1 MKKNVAVIGSSGAIG
16 NAISKILKD
25 DETVNSI
32 YNFSRSTSLNT
43 SEKENSIYINIES
56 EDSIKEAVQKIPQD
70 LKFDLIFVA
79 TGILHNDDLVYPEKS
94 IRDISADK
102 LKKVLMVNTVGP
114 TLIGKYF
121 IPFLNKDNKN
131 VFAFLSARVGSISE
145 NKLGGWYSYRASK
158 TALNQIVKN
167 FSIEIKRSNPN
178 SIFTVLQPGTVKS
191 NLSKPFEKNVQP
203 DQLFS
208 PDYSAQRM
216 LDVIDRL
223 TPDDSGKFYAW
234 NGDEIQP

>member
-1 MKKNVAVIGSSGAIG
+1 
-16 NAISKILKD
+16 
-25 DETVNSI
+25 
-32 YNFSRSTSLNT
+32 
-43 SEKENSIYINIES
+43 
-56 EDSIKEAVQKIPQD
+56 
-70 LKFDLIFVA
+70 
-79 TGILHNDDLVYPEKS
+79 LHNDDLVYPEKS

-234 NGDEIQP
+234 NGEEIQP

>member
-16 NAISKILKD
+16 NAVSKILLED
-25 DETVNSI
+25 ASI
-32 YNFSRSTSLNT
+32 ESVYNFSRSTSADS
-43 SEKENSIYINIES
+43 SEKSKNIYIDIES
-56 EDSIKEAVQKIPQD
+56 EESIKDAVKKIPD
-70 LKFDLIFVA
+70 DIKFDLIFVA
-79 TGILHNDDLVYPEKS
+79 TGILHNDNDVYPEKS

-102 LKKVLMVNTVGP
+102 LKKVLMINTVGP

-121 IPFLNKDNKN
+121 IPFLNKHNKN

-203 DQLFS
+203 EQLFS
-208 PDYSAQRM
+208 PDYSAQRL
-216 LDVIDRL
+216 LDVIDGL
-223 TPDDSGKFYAW
+223 TLDDSGKFFAW
-234 NGDEIQP
+234 NAEEIQP

>member
-32 YNFSRSTSLNT
+32 YNFSRSTSSNT

-234 NGDEIQP
+234 NGEEIQP

>member
-32 YNFSRSTSLNT
+32 YNFSRSTSSNI

-216 LDVIDRL
+216 LDVIDNL
-223 TPDDSGKFYAW
+223 TPDDSGKFFAW
-234 NGDEIQP
+234 NAEEIQP